1 MQGLEQNVF
10 RRMSTVNFGTM
21 RVGLTYL
28 LMLWATAIVAQDF
41 DYMAPERQ
49 AARPEQEDA
58 PQKPRS
64 TFRDNLILG
73 GNFGL
78 QFGMVTFLDI
88 SPLAGYQVFKNAFL
102 GIGVT
107 YQYLDWQTGGGRF
120 TTHTYGG
127 RVFGRYIIW
136 KGIMVHAEYE
146 MLNLDCFDE
155 DRINLPNPELV
166 LRRRWVPGALV
177 GGGYYQG
184 VGKRSGF
191 TMLILF
197 NALQNHC
204 TPYANPV
211 IRIGFNFGI

>member
-1 MQGLEQNVF
+1 MRNALL
-10 RRMSTVNFGTM
+10 TVM
-21 RVGLTYL
+21 
-28 LMLWATAIVAQDF
+28 MLWTTVLTAQDF
-41 DYMAPERQ
+41 DYAEPDH
-49 AARPEQEDA
+49 RPVQEDES
-58 PQKPRS
+58 PQRPRS

-78 QFGMVTFLDI
+78 QFGMVTFVDI

-102 GIGVT
+102 GLGVT
-107 YQYLDWQTGGGRF
+107 YQYLDWQTTGGRF
-120 TTHTYGG
+120 STHTYGG

-155 DRINLPNPELV
+155 DRLNTSNELQ
-166 LRRRWVPGALV
+166 LRRKWVPGALF
-177 GGGYYQG
+177 GGGYFQG

-191 TMLILF
+191 TALILF